1 MSTSTNI
8 LQRLGLLL
16 GISQLKAVIEERL
29 PATLDNEDDMYEDDG
44 EADIDVDSLLLAAAS
59 TPNVKAKEVKTEP
72 RTEPSVSGQQVLMK
86 FTEVHV

>member
-1 MSTSTNI
+1 M
-8 LQRLGLLL
+8 
-16 GISQLKAVIEERL
+16 KAVIEERL

-86 FTEVHV
+86 SMCDPKVSLAVDVSMQTSIFLNTR